1 MFYHVRDELPRG
13 WTKMGRPIEVWR
25 VIVAV
30 VVGAWCAIVHASGP
44 GVRSEAYLAV
54 DAQSLAVLAQ
64 QGDPDE
70 PRPIASITKLLTA
83 LVVLD
88 ARQPLDERITITKAD
103 YDRIK
108 GTRSPLRAGTQLTRG
123 EALKVALLASD
134 NRAAMALA
142 RHYPG
147 GEAAFVR
154 AMNVKAK
161 MLGMRHSRFVDP
173 AGLAPE
179 NVASMNDLVRLVR
192 AAYQHPLIRDYSTQE
207 AAVVRTP
214 GGAVR
219 FRSTNALVRN
229 DSMPV
234 ALQKTGY
241 TREAGRCLVLVTPV
255 KGRPTIFVLLNS
267 WGKYT
272 RVADAKRLRHWLET
286 GKPLPARAQQ
296 GGRRAG

>member
-1 MFYHVRDELPRG
+1 MAIGQVIR
-13 WTKMGRPIEVWR
+13 R
-25 VIVAV
+25 VAA
-30 VVGAWCAIVHASGP
+30 GFLLGMWLSFAHAGGP

-54 DAQSLAVLAQ
+54 DAQTLAVLAQ
-64 QGDPDE
+64 HGNPEE

-88 ARQPLDERITITKAD
+88 AQQPLDERITITHAD

-108 GTRSPLRAGTQLTRG
+108 GTRSPLSAGTQLTRS
-123 EALKVALLASD
+123 EALKVALMASD

-147 GEAAFVR
+147 GPEAFVR

-173 AGLAPE
+173 AGLSPE

-192 AAYQHPLIRDYSTQE
+192 AAYQHPLIRNYSTQE
-207 AAVVRTP
+207 ETVVRTRS
-214 GGAVR
+214 GLVR

-241 TREAGRCLVLVTPV
+241 TREAGRCLALVTPV

-272 RVADAKRLRHWLET
+272 RIADAKRLRYWLET

-296 GGRRAG
+296 GGRRTG

>member
-1 MFYHVRDELPRG
+1 MPA
-13 WTKMGRPIEVWR
+13 GRVVQR
-25 VIVAV
+25 LIVGFALI
-30 VVGAWCAIVHASGP
+30 GIGFSFAYATAPGP
-44 GVRSEAYLAV
+44 GLRSEAYLAV

-64 QGDPDE
+64 HGDPE
-70 PRPIASITKLLTA
+70 VPRPIASITKLLTA
-83 LVVLD
+83 LVVLE
-88 ARQPLDERITITKAD
+88 AKQPLQELITITAED

-108 GTRSPLRAGTQLTRG
+108 GTRSPLVAGTTLTRG
-123 EALKVALLASD
+123 DALKLALMASD

-147 GEAAFVR
+147 GRAAFVR

-161 MLGMRHSRFVDP
+161 MLGMRHSHFVDP
-173 AGLAPE
+173 AGLSPE

-192 AAYQHPLIRDYSTQE
+192 AAYQDPVIRDYSTE
-207 AAVVRTP
+207 NEELVRTHS
-214 GGAVR
+214 GTVR

-229 DSMPV
+229 DAMPI

-267 WGKYT
+267 QGKYT

-286 GKPLPARAQQ
+286 GKPLPARAQR
-296 GGRRAG
+296 GNPRAG